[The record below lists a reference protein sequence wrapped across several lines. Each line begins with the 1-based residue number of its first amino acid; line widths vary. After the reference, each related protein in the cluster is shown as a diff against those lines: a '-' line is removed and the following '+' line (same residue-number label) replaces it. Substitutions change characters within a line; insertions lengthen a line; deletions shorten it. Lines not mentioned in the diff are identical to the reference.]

1 MHNKMKN
8 NHVLGFVRFALVR
21 LRSGLVDWVAVSDIC
36 YLFWEVFRSLFLQNV
51 FDGCQNL

>member
-1 MHNKMKN
+1 MHNKKIN